1 MNFNSA
7 RDIISEYKQTLTTNK
22 KFILIYLAGILF
34 FVFSMFCRDNFIY
47 FKGELIGLAILLVF
61 GSFGILYG
69 IRHKK
74 EPHKVAFVII
84 LLFGLLMVFF
94 APPMSF
100 PDEAIHFARAESITE
115 GVLYPV
121 KTPNGYYIQDYFFE
135 MNQAKSGTTILEYN
149 FSKPISD
156 SWGYWP
162 ASTNTPFYSYL
173 FSALGILIA
182 KCLDLSVIWTL
193 WLGRLANLLLYGG
206 FVYFAIKKAPVYK
219 MPLLFMACLPIAV
232 SQVSSFS
239 YDAFIFACTVV
250 MFAYFIYMY
259 KNKFETKD
267 LAIFFIACL
276 LMSFIKPP
284 YVFLALS
291 IFAVPK
297 ENFPS
302 AKLQKYSA
310 FATFAV
316 FVIVILHFGNFFNQF
331 IGASQHTTDY
341 VLNSRNAS
349 FTAQMEYIMGNP
361 AAIGTLL
368 LFAVKSVFDVF
379 VVNSTFYHFADFKGL
394 ILFNAIY
401 LVFFAVFSVGYQ
413 HELNLSRKR
422 RLILTAIVLLV
433 YFSIFGIL
441 YCTWTPVGAS
451 YIVGIQ
457 TRYFVPMLPLIPL
470 IVNIKH
476 EKFENRDDLFLTLII
491 VFLAGLFFL
500 LFHIIISY
508 FF

>member
-1 MNFNSA
+1 M
-7 RDIISEYKQTLTTNK
+7 
-22 KFILIYLAGILF
+22 
-34 FVFSMFCRDNFIY
+34 
-47 FKGELIGLAILLVF
+47 VF

-69 IRHKK
+69 IKHKK

-84 LLFGLLMVFF
+84 ILFGLLMVFF

-135 MNQAKSGTTILEYN
+135 MNQAKAGTTVIMYDFN
-149 FSKPISD
+149 KPIND

-182 KCLDLSVIWTL
+182 KCLDLS
-193 WLGRLANLLLYGG
+193 
-206 FVYFAIKKAPVYK
+206 APVYK

-232 SQVSSFS
+232 SQASSFS
-239 YDAFIFACTVV
+239 YDAFIFGCAIV
-250 MFAYFIYMY
+250 MFAYFVYMY

-276 LMSFIKPP
+276 LMSLIKPP

-310 FATFAV
+310 IVTFAV
-316 FVIVILHFGNFFNQF
+316 FVIVILYFGNFFNQF

-349 FTAQMEYIMGNP
+349 FTAQMEYIMGDP
-361 AAIGTLL
+361 TAIGTLM

-413 HELNLSRKR
+413 YELNLSRKR

-491 VFLAGLFFL
+491 VFLAGLFL
-500 LFHIIISY
+500 LTVSHY
-508 FF
+508 Y

>member
-193 WLGRLANLLLYGG
+193 WLGRLANLLLYGC

-219 MPLLFMACLPIAV
+219 MPLLFMACLPI
-232 SQVSSFS
+232 
-239 YDAFIFACTVV
+239 IFACTVV

-491 VFLAGLFFL
+491 VFLAGLFL
-500 LFHIIISY
+500 LTVSHY
-508 FF
+508 Y

>member
-1 MNFNSA
+1 
-7 RDIISEYKQTLTTNK
+7 
-22 KFILIYLAGILF
+22 
-34 FVFSMFCRDNFIY
+34 
-47 FKGELIGLAILLVF
+47 
-61 GSFGILYG
+61 
-69 IRHKK
+69 
-74 EPHKVAFVII
+74 
-84 LLFGLLMVFF
+84 
-94 APPMSF
+94 
-100 PDEAIHFARAESITE
+100 
-115 GVLYPV
+115 
-121 KTPNGYYIQDYFFE
+121 

-193 WLGRLANLLLYGG
+193 WLGRLANLLLYGC

-284 YVFLALS
+284 YVFLALG

-491 VFLAGLFFL
+491 VFLAGLFL
-500 LFHIIISY
+500 LTVSHY
-508 FF
+508 Y

>member
-149 FSKPISD
+149 FSKISD

-193 WLGRLANLLLYGG
+193 WLGRLANLLLYGC
-206 FVYFAIKKAPVYK
+206 FVYFAIKKALVYK

-267 LAIFFIACL
+267 LTIFFIACL

-457 TRYFVPMLPLIPL
+457 TRYFVPMLLLIPL

-491 VFLAGLFFL
+491 VFLAGLFL
-500 LFHIIISY
+500 LTVSHY
-508 FF
+508 Y

>member
-1 MNFNSA
+1 
-7 RDIISEYKQTLTTNK
+7 
-22 KFILIYLAGILF
+22 
-34 FVFSMFCRDNFIY
+34 
-47 FKGELIGLAILLVF
+47 
-61 GSFGILYG
+61 
-69 IRHKK
+69 
-74 EPHKVAFVII
+74 
-84 LLFGLLMVFF
+84 
-94 APPMSF
+94 
-100 PDEAIHFARAESITE
+100 
-115 GVLYPV
+115 
-121 KTPNGYYIQDYFFE
+121 
-135 MNQAKSGTTILEYN
+135 MNQAKAGTTVIMYDFN
-149 FSKPISD
+149 KPIND

-232 SQVSSFS
+232 SQASSFS
-239 YDAFIFACTVV
+239 YDAFIFGCAIV
-250 MFAYFIYMY
+250 MFAYFVYMY

-276 LMSFIKPP
+276 LMSLIKPP

-310 FATFAV
+310 IVTFAV
-316 FVIVILHFGNFFNQF
+316 FVIVIMYFGNFFNQF

-361 AAIGTLL
+361 TAIGTLM

-413 HELNLSRKR
+413 HELNLSR
-422 RLILTAIVLLV
+422 
-433 YFSIFGIL
+433 
-441 YCTWTPVGAS
+441 
-451 YIVGIQ
+451 
-457 TRYFVPMLPLIPL
+457 
-470 IVNIKH
+470 
-476 EKFENRDDLFLTLII
+476 
-491 VFLAGLFFL
+491 
-500 LFHIIISY
+500 
-508 FF
+508 

>member
-193 WLGRLANLLLYGG
+193 WLGRLANLLLYGC

-239 YDAFIFACTVV
+239 YDVFIFACTVV

-276 LMSFIKPP
+276 LMSFINPQ
-284 YVFLALS
+284 YVFIALS
-291 IFAVPK
+291 IFAVP
-297 ENFPS
+297 
-302 AKLQKYSA
+302 
-310 FATFAV
+310 
-316 FVIVILHFGNFFNQF
+316 
-331 IGASQHTTDY
+331 
-341 VLNSRNAS
+341 
-349 FTAQMEYIMGNP
+349 
-361 AAIGTLL
+361 
-368 LFAVKSVFDVF
+368 
-379 VVNSTFYHFADFKGL
+379 
-394 ILFNAIY
+394 
-401 LVFFAVFSVGYQ
+401 
-413 HELNLSRKR
+413 
-422 RLILTAIVLLV
+422 
-433 YFSIFGIL
+433 
-441 YCTWTPVGAS
+441 
-451 YIVGIQ
+451 
-457 TRYFVPMLPLIPL
+457 
-470 IVNIKH
+470 
-476 EKFENRDDLFLTLII
+476 
-491 VFLAGLFFL
+491 
-500 LFHIIISY
+500 
-508 FF
+508 

>member
-156 SWGYWP
+156 SWGYWS
-162 ASTNTPFYSYL
+162 A
-173 FSALGILIA
+173 SALGILIA

-193 WLGRLANLLLYGG
+193 WLGRLANLLLYGC

-491 VFLAGLFFL
+491 VFLAGLFL
-500 LFHIIISY
+500 LTVSHY
-508 FF
+508 Y

>member
-7 RDIISEYKQTLTTNK
+7 RDIISEYKQPLTTNK

-61 GSFGILYG
+61 GSVGILYG

-193 WLGRLANLLLYGG
+193 WLGILANLLLYGG

-239 YDAFIFACTVV
+239 YDG
-250 MFAYFIYMY
+250 
-259 KNKFETKD
+259 
-267 LAIFFIACL
+267 
-276 LMSFIKPP
+276 FIKPP

-491 VFLAGLFFL
+491 VFLAGLFL
-500 LFHIIISY
+500 LTVSHY
-508 FF
+508 Y

>member
-1 MNFNSA
+1 M
-7 RDIISEYKQTLTTNK
+7 
-22 KFILIYLAGILF
+22 F

-173 FSALGILIA
+173 SSALGILIA

-193 WLGRLANLLLYGG
+193 WLGRLANLLLYGC

-250 MFAYFIYMY
+250 MFAYFVYMY

-276 LMSFIKPP
+276 LMSLIKPP

-310 FATFAV
+310 IVTFAV

-491 VFLAGLFFL
+491 VFLAGLFL
-500 LFHIIISY
+500 LTVSHY
-508 FF
+508 Y

>member
-182 KCLDLSVIWTL
+182 KCLNLSVIWTL
-193 WLGRLANLLLYGG
+193 WLGRLANLLLYGC

-349 FTAQMEYIMGNP
+349 FTVQMEYIMGNP

-491 VFLAGLFFL
+491 VFLAGLFL
-500 LFHIIISY
+500 LTVSHY
-508 FF
+508 Y

>member
-156 SWGYWP
+156 SWGYWL

-193 WLGRLANLLLYGG
+193 WLGRLANLLLYGC

-219 MPLLFMACLPIAV
+219 MPLLFMACLSIAV

-267 LAIFFIACL
+267 LAIFFIAYL

-491 VFLAGLFFL
+491 VFLAGLFL
-500 LFHIIISY
+500 LTVSHY
-508 FF
+508 Y

>member
-193 WLGRLANLLLYGG
+193 WLGRLANLLLYGC

-232 SQVSSFS
+232 SQASSFS

-310 FATFAV
+310 IVTFAV
-316 FVIVILHFGNFFNQF
+316 FVIVIMYFGNFFNQF

-361 AAIGTLL
+361 TAIGTLM

-476 EKFENRDDLFLTLII
+476 EKFENNNSVFSRFIFTYCFTLL
-491 VFLAGLFFL
+491 LAIFF
-500 LFHIIISY
+500 S
-508 FF
+508 

>member
-7 RDIISEYKQTLTTNK
+7 RDIISEYKQTLTINK

-135 MNQAKSGTTILEYN
+135 MNQAKAGTTVIMYDFN
-149 FSKPISD
+149 KPIND

-232 SQVSSFS
+232 SQASSFS
-239 YDAFIFACTVV
+239 YDAFIFGCAVV
-250 MFAYFIYMY
+250 MFAYFVYMY

-276 LMSFIKPP
+276 LMSLIKPP

-310 FATFAV
+310 IVTFAV
-316 FVIVILHFGNFFNQF
+316 FVIVIMYFGNFFNQF

-361 AAIGTLL
+361 TAIGTLM

-413 HELNLSRKR
+413 HELKSVQKKKAN
-422 RLILTAIVLLV
+422 INCYCFACVLFNIR
-433 YFSIFGIL
+433 YFIL
-441 YCTWTPVGAS
+441 YMDSCWCKLHCRNSNKIFCSNAPVNS
-451 YIVGIQ
+451 FNSKYK
-457 TRYFVPMLPLIPL
+457 T
-470 IVNIKH
+470 
-476 EKFENRDDLFLTLII
+476 
-491 VFLAGLFFL
+491 
-500 LFHIIISY
+500 
-508 FF
+508 

>member
-22 KFILIYLAGILF
+22 KIYFNLF
-34 FVFSMFCRDNFIY
+34 GGDFVFVFSMFCRDNFIY

-193 WLGRLANLLLYGG
+193 WLGRLANLLLYGC

-361 AAIGTLL
+361 TAIGTLM

-491 VFLAGLFFL
+491 VFLAGLFL
-500 LFHIIISY
+500 LTVSHY
-508 FF
+508 Y

>member
-1 MNFNSA
+1 
-7 RDIISEYKQTLTTNK
+7 
-22 KFILIYLAGILF
+22 
-34 FVFSMFCRDNFIY
+34 
-47 FKGELIGLAILLVF
+47 
-61 GSFGILYG
+61 
-69 IRHKK
+69 
-74 EPHKVAFVII
+74 
-84 LLFGLLMVFF
+84 
-94 APPMSF
+94 
-100 PDEAIHFARAESITE
+100 
-115 GVLYPV
+115 
-121 KTPNGYYIQDYFFE
+121 
-135 MNQAKSGTTILEYN
+135 MNQAKAGTTVIMYDFN
-149 FSKPISD
+149 KPIND

-232 SQVSSFS
+232 SQASSFS
-239 YDAFIFACTVV
+239 YDAFIFGCAIV
-250 MFAYFIYMY
+250 MFAYFVYMY

-276 LMSFIKPP
+276 LMSLIKPP

-310 FATFAV
+310 IVTFAV
-316 FVIVILHFGNFFNQF
+316 FVIVIMYFGNFFNQF

-361 AAIGTLL
+361 TAIGTLM

-491 VFLAGLFFL
+491 VFLAGLFL
-500 LFHIIISY
+500 LTVSHY
-508 FF
+508 Y

>member
-1 MNFNSA
+1 MYF
-7 RDIISEYKQTLTTNK
+7 QC
-22 KFILIYLAGILF
+22 FAGITSFTL
-34 FVFSMFCRDNFIY
+34 
-47 FKGELIGLAILLVF
+47 KGELIGLAILLVF

-135 MNQAKSGTTILEYN
+135 MNQAKAGTTVIMYDFN
-149 FSKPISD
+149 KPIND

-232 SQVSSFS
+232 SQASSFS
-239 YDAFIFACTVV
+239 YDAFIFGCAIV
-250 MFAYFIYMY
+250 MFAYFVYMY

-267 LAIFFIACL
+267 LTIFFIACL
-276 LMSFIKPP
+276 LMSLIKPP

-310 FATFAV
+310 IVTFAV
-316 FVIVILHFGNFFNQF
+316 FVIVIMYFGNFFNQF

-361 AAIGTLL
+361 TAIGTLM

-491 VFLAGLFFL
+491 VFLAGLFL
-500 LFHIIISY
+500 LTVSHY
-508 FF
+508 Y

>member
-173 FSALGILIA
+173 SSALGILIA

-193 WLGRLANLLLYGG
+193 WLGRLANLLLYGC

-250 MFAYFIYMY
+250 MFAYFVYMY

-276 LMSFIKPP
+276 LI
-284 YVFLALS
+284 
-291 IFAVPK
+291 
-297 ENFPS
+297 
-302 AKLQKYSA
+302 
-310 FATFAV
+310 
-316 FVIVILHFGNFFNQF
+316 VIVVMYFGNFFNQF

-361 AAIGTLL
+361 TAIGTLM

-491 VFLAGLFFL
+491 VFLAGLFL
-500 LFHIIISY
+500 LTVSHY
-508 FF
+508 Y

>member
-100 PDEAIHFARAESITE
+100 PDEAIHFARAESINE

-121 KTPNGYYIQDYFFE
+121 KTPNGYYIKDYFFE

-156 SWGYWP
+156 SWGYWL

-193 WLGRLANLLLYGG
+193 WLGRLANLLLYGC

-331 IGASQHTTDY
+331 IGASQHTMDY

-361 AAIGTLL
+361 TAIGTLM

-422 RLILTAIVLLV
+422 RLILTAIV

-441 YCTWTPVGAS
+441 YCTWTPVGAN

-491 VFLAGLFFL
+491 VFLAGLFL
-500 LFHIIISY
+500 LTVSHY
-508 FF
+508 Y